1 VVEITG
7 FVGRDHELKL
17 AEAALTK
24 GNNLLVTGRAGI
36 GKSAFLRALYERVAT
51 TRVCLWV
58 PEGNVK
64 AVTYDL
70 ARQVHAHIGLSVP
83 EDLVPQRYRIKLR
96 RAGRVEWEWINRA
109 VTRLPARESMELV
122 ARSLKGRNALVFVES
137 LEVPP
142 TQAEFFAL
150 LLDESQVAAAM
161 DDTNR
166 RMRIDRLLWRFRE
179 RVELKP
185 LPATECRA
193 IAEAWLAARPVRFE
207 SDRVRESF
215 LRAVEQ
221 DSGGV
226 PAAIRGMLEAATAE
240 AEVTRATVRAFMH
253 KAGVRYMDMTP
264 TVILGM
270 MLVVAGRYIASGLN
284 NNELYILSGIGIA
297 LFLGLR
303 LLMYR
308 LK

>member
-1 VVEITG
+1 MVEITG

-17 AEAALTK
+17 AEAALAK

-36 GKSAFLRALYERVAT
+36 GKSAFLRALYERLALS
-51 TRVCLWV
+51 RACLWV

-64 AVTYDL
+64 AVTYEL
-70 ARQVHAHIGLSVP
+70 ARQVHTHIGLTVP

-109 VTRLPARESMELV
+109 VTRLPARSSMELI
-122 ARSLKGRNALVFVES
+122 ARSLKGRSALVFVES

-142 TQAEFFAL
+142 TQAEFFGL

-166 RMRIDRLLWRFRE
+166 RVRIERLLWRFRE

-185 LPATECRA
+185 LPAAECRA
-193 IAEAWLAARPVRFE
+193 IAEAWLAVRPVRFE
-207 SDRVRESF
+207 SERVREAF

-226 PAAIRGMLEAATAE
+226 PAAIRGMLEAATVE

>member
-1 VVEITG
+1 MDETTG
-7 FVGRDHELKL
+7 FVGRDRELTL
-17 AEAALTK
+17 AEAALAK

-36 GKSAFLRALYERVAT
+36 GKSAFLRALYERLARV
-51 TRVCLWV
+51 RVCLWL

-64 AVTYDL
+64 AVTSDL
-70 ARQVHAHIGLSVP
+70 ARQVHALVGLSVP
-83 EDLVPQRYRIKLR
+83 EELVPQRYRMKLR
-96 RAGRVEWEWINRA
+96 RAGSVEWEWINRA
-109 VTRLPARESMELV
+109 VTRLPARESIELV
-122 ARSLKGRNALVFVES
+122 ARSLKDRNTLIFVES

-142 TQAEFFAL
+142 TQAEFFTV
-150 LLDESQVAAAM
+150 LLDVAQVAAAM

-166 RMRIDRLLWRFRE
+166 RVRIERLLWRFRE

-185 LPATECRA
+185 LPAADCRA
-193 IAEAWLAARPVRFE
+193 IAEQWLATRPVRFE
-207 SDRVRESF
+207 SDRVREAF

-226 PAAIRGMLEAATAE
+226 PAAIRGMLEAASAE

-253 KAGVRYMDMTP
+253 RAGVRYMDMTP
-264 TVILGM
+264 TLVLGM